1 MLNSHKVLLCS
12 AVLAFANLAQAQ
24 SASDP
29 SAAPPP
35 VSDTAPV
42 SASPAPTAAQSSE
55 DPLVQRRIEKKQAK
69 DEYKAKKKIA
79 KQEYK
84 SEKKAADAK
93 LKAAMQSE
101 PAHPADEATS
111 SGK

>member
-1 MLNSHKVLLCS
+1 MSNPHKVLLCS
-12 AVLAFANLAQAQ
+12 ALLVIANLAQAQ
-24 SASDP
+24 SANDV
-29 SAAPPP
+29 SAAPPVSATVP
-35 VSDTAPV
+35 VT
-42 SASPAPTAAQSSE
+42 ASPAPAAAQASE
-55 DPLVQRRIEKKQAK
+55 DPLIQRRIEKKEAK
-69 DEYKAKKKIA
+69 DEYKARKKLA

-93 LKAAMQSE
+93 LKMAKQLE

>member
-1 MLNSHKVLLCS
+1 MLNPHKILLCS
-12 AVLAFANLAQAQ
+12 AVLAITNLAQAQ

-29 SAAPPP
+29 SAVPPITA
-35 VSDTAPV
+35 TAPV
-42 SASPAPTAAQSSE
+42 SVSPAAAQASE

-69 DEYKAKKKIA
+69 DEYKARKKLA
-79 KQEYK
+79 KQDYK
-84 SEKKAADAK
+84 SEKKAADVK
-93 LKAAMQSE
+93 LKTAKQLE